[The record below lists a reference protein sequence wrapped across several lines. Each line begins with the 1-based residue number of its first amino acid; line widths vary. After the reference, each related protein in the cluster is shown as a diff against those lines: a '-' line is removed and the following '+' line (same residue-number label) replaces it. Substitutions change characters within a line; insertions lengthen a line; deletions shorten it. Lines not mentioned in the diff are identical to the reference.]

1 MYRIDKAFKRILRD
15 DNFINYVEERSANPR
30 IACQKCPLPQPLLP
44 YSLMT
49 SNRRYKP
56 LISSA
61 KSVERGAGTLV
72 ICKLFPCVLEAFLS
86 TSLRIE
92 RRIMN
97 ENDGTHHDFQVAEGW
112 YS

>member
-61 KSVERGAGTLV
+61 KSIERGGGTLV
-72 ICKLFPCVLEAFLS
+72 ICKLFPYELEALLS
-86 TSLRIE
+86 TPIRIE
-92 RRIMN
+92 RRRMD
-97 ENDGTHHDFQVAEGW
+97 ESDGTHHDCRVAEGL